1 MFHFT
6 FQKEANESEV
16 KEQLCPWEWMWINGG
31 RDVPGGLNGAWPR
44 VKGCSSPQNPPQK
57 WMDAWIRKSSQM
69 PPFLNCK
76 SKNKE
81 AANTD
86 LRNKRK
92 HNLLKNESL
101 KSIMRLTTKCC
112 DGVLSSPLSAG
123 CAFLHAKYKAKKK
136 KSCDFFILFFTLDR
150 HNKEMFYFLV
160 LFFPWRKSF

>member
-1 MFHFT
+1 
-6 FQKEANESEV
+6 
-16 KEQLCPWEWMWINGG
+16 
-31 RDVPGGLNGAWPR
+31 
-44 VKGCSSPQNPPQK
+44 
-57 WMDAWIRKSSQM
+57 M

-136 KSCDFFILFFTLDR
+136 KSCDFFTLDR

-160 LFFPWRKSF
+160 LFFP